1 MNNLKAFRAS
11 ILHFLRDPGEHD
23 DPKAIEH
30 FDDGLLVTD
39 NGIVK
44 HIGDAES
51 ILPTLP
57 EGTEIIDHSGK
68 LIMPGFIDTHVHYVQ
83 LDIINKYGGQL
94 LEWLEKYTFPTE
106 RKFED
111 PEYAQDVANFF
122 CDELLRNG
130 TTTAHAF
137 GSVHKG
143 SVDALFEASNARNM
157 RMVAGKVL
165 MDRNCPEFL
174 QDTAESGYND
184 SKELI
189 EKWHK
194 QDRALYSITPRFAP
208 TSSNEQLERA
218 GQLAREHPDTFIQT
232 HVAENKAEIAWVAK
246 LFPESRSYLD
256 VYDRYGLLRERSVM
270 AHCIY
275 LDEVDRKRMAETGTT
290 MAHCPTSNLFLGS
303 GLPDLQASFAAGI
316 KVGIGTDVSGGTTYN
331 MIEVLDEM
339 YKIAQLQNY
348 KISAYRSFYLA
359 TLGGAESLYLD
370 DKIGNFEAG
379 KEADFNV
386 INFDSTPLIKRRMN
400 TSNDLADKLFAMIMM
415 GDDRSISQTYIMG
428 EAVSVLH

>member
-1 MNNLKAFRAS
+1 MDKLKAFRAS
-11 ILHFLRDPGEHD
+11 ILHFLHDPGEHD

-30 FDDGLLVTD
+30 FEDGLLVTED
-39 NGIVK
+39 GIVK
-44 HIGDAES
+44 RLGDAES
-51 ILPTLP
+51 ILSTLP
-57 EGTEIIDHSGK
+57 EGIEIIDHSGK

-83 LDIINKYGGQL
+83 LDIINKYGEQL

-111 PEYAQDVANFF
+111 PEYAKDVANFF

-157 RMVAGKVL
+157 RMIAGKVL

-174 QDTAESGYND
+174 QDTAETGYNN

-275 LDEVDRKRMAETGTT
+275 LDDGDRKRMAETGTT

-370 DKIGNFEAG
+370 DKIGNFEVG

>member
-1 MNNLKAFRAS
+1 MAGLKAFRAS
-11 ILHFLRDPGEHD
+11 ILHFLHDPGEQD
-23 DPKAIEH
+23 DPQAVQYFE
-30 FDDGLLVTD
+30 DGLLVIGD
-39 NGIVK
+39 GIVK
-44 HIGDAES
+44 QLGDAE
-51 ILPTLP
+51 LLMPTLP
-57 EGTEIIDHSGK
+57 EGISVTDHSGK

-83 LDIINKYGGQL
+83 LDIINKYGEQL
-94 LEWLEKYTFPTE
+94 LQWLEKYTFPTE
-106 RKFED
+106 RKFAD
-111 PEYAQDVANFF
+111 PEYARDVANFF

-143 SVDALFEASNARNM
+143 SVDALFEAANERNM

-165 MDRNCPEFL
+165 MDRNCPDFL
-174 QDTAESGYND
+174 QDTAESGYRD
-184 SKELI
+184 SKALI

-208 TSSNEQLERA
+208 TSSIDQLQRA
-218 GQLAREHPDTFIQT
+218 GQLAQEHPDTFVQT
-232 HVAENKAEIAWVAK
+232 HVAENKAEVAWVVE

-256 VYDRYGLLRERSVM
+256 VYDRFGLLRERSVM

-275 LDEVDRKRMAETGTT
+275 LDEEDRRRMAETGTS

-303 GLPDLQASFAAGI
+303 GLPDLRASFAAGM
-316 KVGIGTDVSGGTTYN
+316 KVGMGSDVSGGTTYN
-331 MIEVLDEM
+331 MLEVLDEA
-339 YKIAQLQNY
+339 YKIAQLQDF
-348 KISAYRSFYLA
+348 KLSAYRAFYLA
-359 TLGGAESLYLD
+359 TLGSAESLYLD
-370 DKIGNFEAG
+370 DKIGNFEVG

-400 TSNDLADKLFAMIMM
+400 TSNDLADKLFALIMM

-428 EAVSVLH
+428 EAVN